1 MELEGCIRSIEVEAM
16 LVESQGS
23 DEEPLPPAA
32 SQSRWGARLGV
43 LAVMA
48 ASVGL
53 AVIATRAWAT
63 RAPSAIADTIE
74 LHLTP
79 VGSNVAWDY
88 YAPAQCQNDSHNIL
102 GSGPEADDAAC
113 ELTCKNMSE
122 CIFVAY
128 CPPAKQGCVGPQKNN
143 CVRYRSCKTLDSNYR
158 GYTTKMKV
166 SAPAALAA
174 LVYHAP
180 ARCRGDSYNILGSE
194 PQVDENACMLTCT
207 NMTECI
213 FVAYGPPTC
222 NGSLKTGHGCL
233 GPQKNNCVR
242 YRSCETLDSNYDSYT
257 TKRKVRG
264 SPPPAPAP
272 GVAFTWDYYA
282 PARCQGDSH
291 NMLGS
296 ERQAGGEEA
305 CMLTCAAN
313 KDCMFTA
320 YCPETHVNFIAVNG
334 GTEESEMQGC
344 LGAQK
349 NNCVRYR
356 ACATLDSNFHGYT
369 THMKRMV

>member
-53 AVIATRAWAT
+53 AVIATRAWAA

-74 LHLTP
+74 LAGTP
-79 VGSNVAWDY
+79 VGGSQSVAWDN
-88 YAPAQCQNDSHNIL
+88 YAPARCQGNSHNIL
-102 GSGPEADDAAC
+102 GSEIKADAAAC

-128 CPPAKQGCVGPQKNN
+128 CQKGDHGCRGLDENN
-143 CVRYRSCKTLDSNYR
+143 CMRYRSCDTLDANYR
-158 GYTTKMKV
+158 GYKTKKKV
-166 SAPAALAA
+166 SEPAALAA
-174 LVYHAP
+174 LAYYAP

-194 PQVDENACMLTCT
+194 TQVREEACMLTCT
-207 NMTECI
+207 NMSECV
-213 FVAYGPPTC
+213 FVAYCPDT
-222 NGSLKTGHGCL
+222 NHGCL

-242 YRSCETLDSNYDSYT
+242 YRSCETLDSNYQSYT
-257 TKRKVRG
+257 TKRKIVRG
-264 SPPPAPAP
+264 SAPPAPVGP
-272 GVAFTWDYYA
+272 NVAFTWDYYA
-282 PARCQGDSH
+282 PAPCQGESN

-296 ERQAGGEEA
+296 EPQTGGEKA
-305 CMLTCAAN
+305 CMLTCAAIAN
-313 KDCMFTA
+313 CEYTA
-320 YCPETHVNFIAVNG
+320 YCPETQ
-334 GTEESEMQGC
+334 QGC
-344 LGAQK
+344 HGAQK
-349 NNCVRYR
+349 NNCVRYSS
-356 ACATLDSNFHGYT
+356 CDNLDSNFHGYT
-369 THMKRMV
+369 THMKRKV